1 MLARSAPAGETRDG
15 FWRYLLKLVIIKSM
29 LSRTSVALLLAACLL
44 TTVGGARADT
54 GDGALVPDS
63 GPLSGFESA
72 RLLAGYGEARRA
84 RGLAPSPGTGFEP
97 ALELIEFEVRLL
109 TEMGDYELADSL
121 IAGHVPVGDDA
132 DIFCFYLR
140 RANLNL
146 LAGRYSRALEMLE
159 HTDSIEAPGFS
170 AYRDYIR
177 LRANLGL
184 ARPEQAAAAG
194 EAGLLAELPPAL
206 SPEFELALI
215 DALSQASNMAPLLE
229 LGYELELQSNDTGAA
244 RATAYKLARSHR
256 SSSEAERVVVDFL
269 DIVPVQ
275 KMKNDEL
282 LACAGVMTIH
292 GRYRVARSMLR
303 VLDERPLAGRQREER
318 SIVKARY
325 YYYTGEY
332 KRAIALSKPRFS
344 NPSHRRESMLI
355 LARSYRRSG
364 ERRRA
369 ADVYSHFVE
378 TYPNDGKAA
387 EALFVA
393 ARLYERTGSERL
405 ARETLY
411 KLRKSYPSSYYGRMA
426 SYLGAEDYAARN
438 DYDRSAAILEKTLKR
453 SRYTDETA
461 IYYLANTYGK
471 MGRNQDKQHLLRQLE
486 QLDPFSFYLDP
497 GVADTFRR
505 PMTGSNGSVALDGA
519 DGLIEFLASA
529 SRLKEE
535 ARRTV
540 GDALI
545 SEDVPVEFAP
555 EVAACIERGTWFL
568 DSGFRDW
575 GERELAHA
583 SRHCLDSPA
592 TLLEL
597 GGVYDRY
604 GLPWHS
610 IRLYQRVQDSIHWK
624 KRREYTREF
633 GYLMYPVPYPV
644 QVLENA
650 AQYDLPPHLVYALIR
665 EESRFD
671 RKAVSRVGALG
682 LMQLMPETGRYVA
695 RELEMPDLDNERLLD
710 PEVNIAFGIWYAS
723 SLYKRSN
730 GNYHRTL
737 AAYNAGPSNARR
749 WFGGSRASLD
759 TIEAVDRID
768 FRETRLYIQRI
779 VESSN
784 IYRSL
789 YFAPQP

>member
-1 MLARSAPAGETRDG
+1 MFR
-15 FWRYLLKLVIIKSM
+15 
-29 LSRTSVALLLAACLL
+29 RTFALLVLAAHLL
-44 TTVGGARADT
+44 GAANVTRAGV
-54 GDGALVPDS
+54 GDGARVPDS
-63 GPLSGFESA
+63 GPLSGFASA

-84 RGLAPSPGTGFEP
+84 QSLTPRPGSSIEST
-97 ALELIEFEVRLL
+97 AELIEFEARLL

-121 IAGHVPVGDDA
+121 IAGHAPLGDDA
-132 DIFCFYLR
+132 EIFRFYLR

-146 LAGRYSRALEMLE
+146 LAGRYSRSLELLE
-159 HTDSIEAPGFS
+159 HTDSIADTGFI

-177 LRANLGL
+177 LCANLGL
-184 ARPEQAAAAG
+184 DRPAQAVAAAETG
-194 EAGLLAELPPAL
+194 LRAGLPASL
-206 SPEFELALI
+206 SPEFELTLVDAFSQAGRPI
-215 DALSQASNMAPLLE
+215 DALAVVETLKRGVRQPSGMPPLLE
-229 LGYELELQSNDTGAA
+229 LDYEIHLKSGDQDAA
-244 RATAYKLARSHR
+244 RDTAYKLSRSYR
-256 SSSEAERVVVDFL
+256 SFDEAERVVLDFKDL
-269 DIVPVQ
+269 VPVQ
-275 KMKNDEL
+275 KMNNDEL
-282 LACAGVMTIH
+282 LAHAGVMTVH
-292 GRYRVARSMLR
+292 GRYRIARSMLR
-303 VLDERPLAGRQREER
+303 VLDERTLAGGQREER

-332 KRAIALSKPRFS
+332 ERAVALSKPRFS
-344 NPSHRRESMLI
+344 NPAHRRESMLI

-364 ERRRA
+364 DRRRS
-369 ADVYSHFVE
+369 ADVYSQFVE
-378 TYPNDGKAA
+378 VYPNDGKAA

-393 ARLYERTGSERL
+393 ARQYEQTGNERL
-405 ARETLY
+405 ARETLF

-426 SYLGAEDYAARN
+426 SYLGAKDYAAHN
-438 DYDRSAAILEKTLKR
+438 DYDRSAAILERTLKR
-453 SRYTDETA
+453 SRHTDETA

-471 MGRNQDKQHLLRQLE
+471 MGRNQDKQLLLGQLE
-486 QLDPFSFYLDP
+486 ELDPFSFYLAPD
-497 GVADTFRR
+497 VTETFRKL
-505 PMTGSNGSVALDGA
+505 PTGSTGSVTLGGE

-540 GDALI
+540 GDALV
-545 SEDVPVEFAP
+545 SAGVPVEFGP
-555 EVAACIERGTWFL
+555 EVAACVERGTWFL
-568 DSGFRDW
+568 DAGFRDW

-597 GGVYDRY
+597 GGIYDRY

-624 KRREYTREF
+624 KRRAYAREF

-644 QVLENA
+644 QILENA

-682 LMQLMPETGRYVA
+682 LMQLMPETGKYVA
-695 RELEMPDLDNERLLD
+695 RELEMPDLDNESLLD
-710 PEVNIAFGIWYAS
+710 PEVNLAFGIWYAS
-723 SLYKRSN
+723 SLFERSE

-759 TIEAVDRID
+759 TIEAVDGID

-789 YFAPQP
+789 YFAPQK